1 MPRTS
6 SPSCDQAV
14 FVDQASG
21 VGLPSDA
28 VPVEID
34 LCVPRTLSMSCDQV
48 IFVYQA
54 TDASLSL
61 DAVPHKI
68 GGFG

>member
-1 MPRTS
+1 
-6 SPSCDQAV
+6 
-14 FVDQASG
+14 
-21 VGLPSDA
+21 VGPPSDA

-34 LCVPRTLSMSCDQV
+34 LCVPRTLSMPSDQV

>member
-1 MPRTS
+1 MV
-6 SPSCDQAV
+6 CM
-14 FVDQASG
+14 
-21 VGLPSDA
+21 
-28 VPVEID
+28 
-34 LCVPRTLSMSCDQV
+34 PRTLSMSCDQV

-61 DAVPHKI
+61 DAVLLKI

>member
-1 MPRTS
+1 M
-6 SPSCDQAV
+6 
-14 FVDQASG
+14 
-21 VGLPSDA
+21 GLPSDA

-34 LCVPRTLSMSCDQV
+34 LCVPRTLSMSCDRV

-54 TDASLSL
+54 TEASLSL